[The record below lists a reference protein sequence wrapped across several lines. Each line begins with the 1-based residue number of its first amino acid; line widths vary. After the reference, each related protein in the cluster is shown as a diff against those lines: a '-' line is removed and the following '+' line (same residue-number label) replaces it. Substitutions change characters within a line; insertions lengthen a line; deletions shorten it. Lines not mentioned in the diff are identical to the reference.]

1 MSVTTG
7 EAGIE
12 PVVATE
18 AAISDHQAGVPQ
30 GASAFRAIIEWKAMF
45 LPDREGGLTSWPVA
59 I

>member
-18 AAISDHQAGVPQ
+18 AAITDHQAGVPQ
-30 GASAFRAIIEWKAMF
+30 GARAFRGIIEWRAMF
-45 LPDREGGLTSWPVA
+45 LPAREG
-59 I
+59 